1 MEYVNGVTLFDFF
14 IKMNS
19 QDDQYLR
26 YIFRKVAFCLHKLH
40 QQRIAHRDIKPEN
53 VMLTEDFEVKIIDLG
68 YWIFLAGNHGNG
80 FTSTQLGTNMYM
92 APEIVE
98 NKPYQG
104 SNVDIFAFGVMLLT
118 VKSMIYPFD

>member
-1 MEYVNGVTLFDFF
+1 
-14 IKMNS
+14 
-19 QDDQYLR
+19 
-26 YIFRKVAFCLHKLH
+26 
-40 QQRIAHRDIKPEN
+40 
-53 VMLTEDFEVKIIDLG
+53 MLTEDFEVKIIDLG